1 MPYSGIRKG
10 TYGCHAREITTM
22 SFWFTVL
29 RQLGRNLR
37 QTWTSQIMT
46 LVTVSLSVLIFALF
60 YLIYTNMLSIGRQ
73 LGNDLKLVVYL
84 DEEPGTEM
92 QEQLRQKITSFDEVE
107 QISFVSKADAF
118 KRFQE
123 QLGENKDVLDDMPDT
138 FLPPSIEITPLRSLR
153 GFRQVKLFS
162 DYLAKLPGTQ
172 KVQYGQDWVERFYY
186 FTRLLS
192 IVVVLSGSLLI
203 MTTIFMVSYTIR
215 LTILGRA
222 DELELLK
229 LVGATNNY
237 IRTPF
242 MLEGFIQGLF
252 GSIVGICSLYMLYRW
267 ISSRFAGPGFLQLVN
282 FTFFPAGTIAI
293 IILISVLLCT
303 VGSHSSMQKYL
314 RI

>member
-1 MPYSGIRKG
+1 
-10 TYGCHAREITTM
+10 M
-22 SFWFTVL
+22 SFWFTVI

-37 QTWTSQIMT
+37 QTWTSQVMT

-60 YLIYTNMLSIGRQ
+60 YLIYMNMLSIGRQ

-84 DEEPGTEM
+84 EDEPGPEM
-92 QEQLRQKITSFDEVE
+92 QEQMRKKITSFDEVE
-107 QISFVSKADAF
+107 QITFVSKTDAF
-118 KRFQE
+118 RRFQE
-123 QLGENKDVLDDMPDT
+123 QLGENKDVLAEMPEN
-138 FLPPSIEITPLRSLR
+138 FLPPSIEITPLRSLH
-153 GFRQVKLFS
+153 GFKQVKLFS
-162 DYLAKLPGTQ
+162 DYLAKMPGAQ

-186 FTRLLS
+186 FTKLLS

-203 MTTIFMVSYTIR
+203 MTTIFMVSYTVR

-242 MLEGFIQGLF
+242 MLEGFLQGLS
-252 GSIVGICSLYMLYRW
+252 GSIVGIVSLYLLFRW
-267 ISSRFAGPGFLQLVN
+267 ISGRFTGPGFLQFVH
-282 FTFFPAGTIAI
+282 FTFFPAPTIALI
-293 IILISVLLCT
+293 IAISVFLCT
-303 VGSHSSMQKYL
+303 AGSHSSMQKYL